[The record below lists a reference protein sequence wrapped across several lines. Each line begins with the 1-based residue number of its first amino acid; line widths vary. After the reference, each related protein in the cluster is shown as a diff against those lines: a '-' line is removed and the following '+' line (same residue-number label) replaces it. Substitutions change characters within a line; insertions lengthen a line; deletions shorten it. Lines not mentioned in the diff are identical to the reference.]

1 MIHVL
6 ANIRVKAGKRD
17 EYLAILNTN
26 VLLVRA
32 EAGCL
37 EYQPT
42 VDVPTGLAAQ
52 RRDPNRVVLI
62 EKWESLDALKAHLA
76 APHMEAYRRK
86 VKDLV
91 EEAELTVTASV

>member
-6 ANIRVKAGKRD
+6 ASIRVKAGKRD
-17 EYLAILNTN
+17 EYLAILNAH
-26 VLLVRA
+26 VPLVRA
-32 EAGCL
+32 ETSWL

-52 RRDPNRVVLI
+52 RLDPNRVVLS
-62 EKWESLDALKAHLA
+62 EKWDSLDALNAHLA

-91 EEAELTVTASV
+91 EEVVLTVTASA